1 MAVERPTMP
10 RFYFD
15 FEGDG
20 PPRLDPDGSDLPDR
34 IAASEEVV
42 AVLPELAK
50 GGGLLGPEGRRV
62 LTARVRDQAGVYFFE
77 GRLALTARWLDPPAT
92 A

>member
-1 MAVERPTMP
+1 MP

-20 PPRLDPDGSDLPDR
+20 PPRLDPDGSDLPDWC
-34 IAASEEVV
+34 AAGEEVI

-50 GGGLLGPEGRRV
+50 FHGLPRPEGRRA
-62 LTARVRDQAGVYFFE
+62 LIARVRDETGAYFFE
-77 GRLALTARWLDPPAT
+77 GELVLTTRWLKPPAGCG
-92 A
+92 